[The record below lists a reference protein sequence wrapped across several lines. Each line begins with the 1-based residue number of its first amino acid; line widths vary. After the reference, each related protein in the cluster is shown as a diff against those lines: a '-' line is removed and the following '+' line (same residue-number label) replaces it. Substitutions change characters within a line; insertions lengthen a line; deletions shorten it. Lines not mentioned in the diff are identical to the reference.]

1 MSGLGMGKRTKFL
14 VSYPKHLPEVRVS
27 EAEGNVGDVEA
38 FGGPLLGVVP
48 YGPPATTSSCTHQLG
63 INL

>member
-1 MSGLGMGKRTKFL
+1 MGKRTKFL

-38 FGGPLLGVVP
+38 FGGPLL
-48 YGPPATTSSCTHQLG
+48 
-63 INL
+63 